1 MHIIYKAKLFL
12 FISVLLCMC
21 KNKDQIVMT
30 EMDIEKT
37 LASDRSILRVEQTVG
52 ENNYASLFSYLND
65 YQQVATPDKLV
76 GKSYLIKNNKIYT
89 RDLYLIKKYQ
99 NIRAHIANYEALTD
113 TTDGFFGIIKLKK
126 KNGEI
131 IECLTHKKF
140 VFAGKFK
147 EGFSFDEGLLKK
159 IDEVL
164 PYDNQNSGCWP
175 YEKNSKYMKM
185 SGEELLT
192 RYFIKRK
199 RANKWFH
206 AEACFSIYR
215 EKGYSC
221 EGWDL
226 IPEDDR
232 ENIIYALISKG
243 FFVLRQV
250 VIIVDLPTP
259 YINIDD
265 QLDLLMIKDGEFLP
279 KNNNSLQKNYPDDK
293 PLKKPAG
300 N

>member
-1 MHIIYKAKLFL
+1 
-12 FISVLLCMC
+12 
-21 KNKDQIVMT
+21 
-30 EMDIEKT
+30 
-37 LASDRSILRVEQTVG
+37 
-52 ENNYASLFSYLND
+52 
-65 YQQVATPDKLV
+65 
-76 GKSYLIKNNKIYT
+76 
-89 RDLYLIKKYQ
+89 
-99 NIRAHIANYEALTD
+99 
-113 TTDGFFGIIKLKK
+113 
-126 KNGEI
+126 
-131 IECLTHKKF
+131 
-140 VFAGKFK
+140 
-147 EGFSFDEGLLKK
+147 FSFDEGLLKK
-159 IDEVL
+159 INEVI

-206 AEACFSIYR
+206 AEECFSIYR

-226 IPEDDR
+226 LPEDDGG
-232 ENIIYALISKG
+232 NIIYALISKG

-265 QLDLLMIKDGEFLP
+265 QLDLLRIKDGEFLP